1 MSQILST
8 YDFRG
13 DFSITVVDVDRN
25 GESIPPPLAGVASLQ
40 SSHVE
45 TVQFVSFSDLA

>member
-13 DFSITVVDVDRN
+13 DFSITVVDVDRS
-25 GESIPPPLAGVASLQ
+25 GESVPPPPTGAASLQ

-45 TVQFVSFSDLA
+45 TVPFNVRFEDM